1 MTGMVGNK
9 WWFDKFSPMDSIPAC
24 VNLTVYDGGV
34 TEFMEMPLARMI
46 RQVEEG
52 AMAVTVGKVF
62 HLDDIVEASRVQE
75 ENKAGGK
82 IVVLT

>member
-1 MTGMVGNK
+1 MTGMVGGK
-9 WWFDKFSPMDSIPAC
+9 WSMDKFSPMESIPSC

-34 TEFMEMPLARMI
+34 TEFMEMPLDKI
-46 RQVEEG
+46 LRQIEKGE
-52 AMAVTVGKVF
+52 MAVAVGKVF
-62 HLDDIVEASRVQE
+62 HLDDIVEASRLQE

>member
-1 MTGMVGNK
+1 MVGNK
-9 WWFDKFSPMDSIPAC
+9 WWLDKFSPMDSIPNC

-34 TEFMEMPLARMI
+34 TEFMEMPLNNMV
-46 RQVEEG
+46 RQIEEG
-52 AMAVTVGKVF
+52 TMVAAIGKVF
-62 HLDDIVEASRVQE
+62 KLDDIVEASRVQE